1 MSISLR
7 IKQLFEKRKDLEQ
20 KDLAKLLGVSTKT
33 AHNYLNGHSKIN
45 ADHIP
50 AIAKLLRISISELYG
65 AENNKKLINES
76 SVCLECINKQ
86 KEIDKLVAKNTELNE
101 KYTACLEE
109 LLGKRGNPLR
119 IVHRKLNFTK

>member
-1 MSISLR
+1 MSIALR

-20 KDLAKLLGVSTKT
+20 KDLAELLGVSTKT

-50 AIAKLLRISISELYG
+50 AIAKLLRVSISEIYG
-65 AENNKKLINES
+65 AEKNNQLINES
-76 SVCLECINKQ
+76 TVCLECINKQ
-86 KEIDKLVAKNTELNE
+86 KEIDKLIAKNTELNE

-109 LLGKRGNPLR
+109 LLGKKGKSIKNSA
-119 IVHRKLNFTK
+119 